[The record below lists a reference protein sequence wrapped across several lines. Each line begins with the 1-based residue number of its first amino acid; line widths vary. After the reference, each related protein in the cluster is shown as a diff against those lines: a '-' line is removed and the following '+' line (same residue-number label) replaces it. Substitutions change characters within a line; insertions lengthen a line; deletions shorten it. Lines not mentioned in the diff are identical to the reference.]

1 MIWRPNVTVAAVV
14 TQEQRF
20 LFVEEHSEGRLVLNQ
35 PAGHLEEGESLIQ
48 AVTRE
53 TLEETAYHFVPE
65 ALVGV
70 YRWQNRANA
79 VTYLRFA
86 FSGRIV
92 GHEAGQ
98 PLDHGIARAL
108 WLTAD
113 EITACPERHRSPQ
126 VAKCVADYL
135 DGSRYPL
142 DLLRD
147 LI

>member
-1 MIWRPNVTVAAVV
+1 MTVAAVV
-14 TQEQRF
+14 AQEQRF
-20 LFVEEHSEGRLVLNQ
+20 LFVEEESEGRLVLNQ

-53 TLEETAYHFVPE
+53 TLEETAYRFVPD
-65 ALVGV
+65 ALIGV
-70 YRWQNRANA
+70 YRWRNHANA

-92 GHEAGQ
+92 GHETGQ

-113 EITACPERHRSPQ
+113 EIAACPERHRSPQ
-126 VAKCVADYL
+126 VATCLADYL
-135 DGSRYPL
+135 AGSRYPL
-142 DLLRD
+142 EVLRD